1 MPGLTVAL
9 ATHNGAPTLP
19 RVLDGY
25 LRATPPGCDW
35 RLVIVDNAST
45 DDTAAV
51 IARYRD
57 RLPIVFLTES
67 RRGKNRAL
75 NAAIPSFT
83 GSLVV
88 LTDDDAIPAPDFL
101 LRWSEAADSHPGYAM
116 FGGAVRPAWPDAP
129 PSWLLSST
137 VEMTSAFSI
146 TPDIPA
152 GEIEP
157 EMIFGPNMAIR
168 RDVFANG
175 LNFDESIGPNGR
187 SYAMGSETF
196 LTLRIA
202 QLGHRAWF
210 LPDIVVEHIIRPR
223 QLTPEWLRQ
232 RALNFGRGL
241 YRHSQLKHETDQAPR
256 LFGIPRWMIR
266 RRLERDLRA
275 HLQLA
280 SSMLGR
286 DPARIAGAKWWTAM
300 AQGWWSEV
308 IKQNLP
314 SRARR

>member
-1 MPGLTVAL
+1 MAGLTVAL
-9 ATHNGAPTLP
+9 ATHNGVPTLP

-25 LRATPPGCDW
+25 LAATPPPCDW
-35 RLVIVDNAST
+35 RLIIVDNAST
-45 DDTAAV
+45 DDIAAV
-51 IARYRD
+51 LARYRD
-57 RLPIVFLTES
+57 RLPIVFLTEP

-75 NAAIPSFT
+75 NAAIPSFM

-101 LRWSEAADSHPGYAM
+101 VRWSRAADAHPDYAM

-129 PSWLLSST
+129 PAWLLSST
-137 VEMTSAFSI
+137 VEMTAAFSI
-146 TPDIPA
+146 TPTIPA
-152 GEIEP
+152 GPIEP
-157 EMIFGPNMAIR
+157 EMIFGPNMAVR
-168 RDVFANG
+168 REVFEQG
-175 LNFDESIGPNGR
+175 LTFDEDIGPNGR
-187 SYAMGSETF
+187 AYAMGSETF

-202 QLGHRAWF
+202 RLGHRAWF

-241 YRHSQLKHETDQAPR
+241 YRHSRLKHQDEETPH
-256 LFGIPRWMIR
+256 LLGVPRWMAR

-280 SSMLGR
+280 SSVLAR
-286 DPARIAGAKWWTAM
+286 DPARITGARWWAAM
-300 AQGWWSEV
+300 ARGWWSEA
-308 IKQNLP
+308 IRQTLP
-314 SRARR
+314 SRARG